1 MNNIL
6 KTESRDEKKSL
17 ILQAG
22 IRVLS
27 KQGVSK
33 TSMNDIIRES
43 GLSKGGVYHYF
54 SGKNELL
61 VELFNYFIDLY
72 AFSNLSRLEN
82 NPELQQKSALQQID
96 ILFQQHESV
105 IDDMGKNMSL
115 LMDLYIE
122 AIHNKAL
129 RKVFNQQRQLIF
141 GIVKT
146 LIETAQK
153 QGDIKKNLNSS
164 MIAASLLALFDGF
177 GMVQQIDDNPEN
189 NPRMALEAARLI
201 LAGAA
206 NK

>member
-6 KTESRDEKKSL
+6 KTESRDEKKLL

-61 VELFNYFIDLY
+61 VELFNYFIELY
-72 AFSNLSRLEN
+72 ALSNLSRLQN
-82 NPELQQKSALQQID
+82 NPELKQKTALQQID
-96 ILFQQHESV
+96 LLFQQHETV
-105 IDDMGKNMSL
+105 IDEMGKNMSL

-206 NK
+206 N